1 MSRGGHRIAI
11 VTDSTCDLPQDVRDQ
26 HSIHMIPLHIHWGE
40 EIFQAGIDIDAGTF
54 YRRLIV
60 DPVHPTTSQPSV
72 GEFLQLIERLRS
84 EGAEEIVG
92 VFLSRLLSGTIS
104 SAEAALTMT
113 EVPLHIVDT
122 KSISLGVG
130 AAVMAAV
137 QAREAGGDA
146 VAIVAAAEKRAA
158 RTNAVITVD
167 TLEYLHRGGRIGG
180 AIKLVGHAL
189 SLKPVMHLVDG
200 KLEPVSA
207 TRTRSKAIT
216 RMIEA
221 ASAGLDMAGPIGGG
235 ILHVAAPQDAEIV
248 AGLFRERYAPQ
259 EMMTVEVTP
268 VIGVHVGPNAL
279 GVIAYNL

>member
-1 MSRGGHRIAI
+1 MSKGGHRVAI
-11 VTDSTCDLPQDVRDQ
+11 MTDSTCDLPQDAREQ
-26 HSIHMIPLHIHWGE
+26 HSIHMIPLHIHWGD
-40 EIFQAGIDIDAGTF
+40 EIFQAGIDIDADTF
-54 YRRLIV
+54 YKRLIV
-60 DPVHPTTSQPSV
+60 DPVHPTTSQPSA

-113 EVPLHIVDT
+113 DVPLHIVDT

-146 VAIVAAAEKRAA
+146 VAIAAAEKRAA

>member
-1 MSRGGHRIAI
+1 MSKGGHRVAI
-11 VTDSTCDLPQDVRDQ
+11 MTDSTCDLPQDAREQ
-26 HSIHMIPLHIHWGE
+26 HSIHMIPLHIHWGD
-40 EIFQAGIDIDAGTF
+40 EIFQAGIDIDADTF
-54 YRRLIV
+54 YKRLIV
-60 DPVHPTTSQPSV
+60 DPVHPTTSQPSA

-113 EVPLHIVDT
+113 DVPLHIVDT

-137 QAREAGGDA
+137 QARDAGGSAAD
-146 VAIVAAAEKRAA
+146 IVTAAEKRAA

>member
-1 MSRGGHRIAI
+1 MSRDGHRIAI
-11 VTDSTCDLPQDVRDQ
+11 VTDSTCDLPQDVREK
-26 HSIHMIPLHIHWGE
+26 HSIHMIPLHIHWGD
-40 EIFQAGIDIDAGTF
+40 EIFQAGIDIDADTF
-54 YRRLIV
+54 YKRLIV

-72 GEFLQLIERLRS
+72 GEFLQLVERLRG

-137 QAREAGGDA
+137 QARDAGGSAADIA
-146 VAIVAAAEKRAA
+146 AAAERRAA

-216 RMIEA
+216 RMVEA
-221 ASAGLDMAGPIGGG
+221 ASAGLDMAAPIGAG
-235 ILHVAAPQDAEIV
+235 ILHVAAPKDAEIV
-248 AGLFRERYAPQ
+248 AGLFREMYAPQ

-268 VIGVHVGPNAL
+268 IIGVHVGPNAL

>member
-1 MSRGGHRIAI
+1 MSKGGHRVAI
-11 VTDSTCDLPQDVRDQ
+11 ITDSTCDLPQDVRKK
-26 HSIHMIPLHIHWGE
+26 HSIQMIPLHIHWGD
-40 EIFQAGIDIDAGTF
+40 EILRAGIDIDADSF
-54 YRRLIV
+54 YKRLIV

-72 GEFLQLIERLRS
+72 GEFLQLIERLRG

-92 VFLSRLLSGTIS
+92 IFLSRWLSGTIS
-104 SAEAALTMT
+104 SAEAALGMT
-113 EVPLHIVDT
+113 EVPVHIVDT

-137 QAREAGGDA
+137 QARDAGGDA
-146 VAIVAAAEKRAA
+146 ATVAAAAEKRAA
-158 RTNAVITVD
+158 HTNAVITVD

-221 ASAGLDMAGPIGGG
+221 ASEGLDMDAPIGGG
-235 ILHVAAPQDAEIV
+235 ILHVAAPEDAEVV

-259 EMMTVEVTP
+259 EMMMVEVTP
-268 VIGVHVGPNAL
+268 IIGVHVGPNAL
-279 GVIAYNL
+279 GVIAYNV